1 MAFRSE
7 SWTTYQLT
15 TANLESMRTF
25 QQAFLDRMLQP
36 KSSYQTTLD
45 FFTSNTLSM
54 LADAGVKKI
63 FFLAGITT
71 SAPYV
76 TLANLCVSMI
86 DIIDEG
92 AANDEKNALTAGRKA
107 IEQVESFMKSNKDY
121 QLVEVTFRRRIYTDP
136 SNGIQIGMILGNP
149 SNISAAY
156 EIKRVRLTNGTWIEK

>member
-7 SWTTYQLT
+7 SWTTYQLA

-92 AANDEKNALTAGRKA
+92 AANDEKMR
-107 IEQVESFMKSNKDY
+107 
-121 QLVEVTFRRRIYTDP
+121 
-136 SNGIQIGMILGNP
+136 
-149 SNISAAY
+149 
-156 EIKRVRLTNGTWIEK
+156 